1 MNISF
6 LLHRKMG
13 IDTSSC
19 SKVTRNPQ
27 RKIYCVNMK
36 KMVKNRKKMPF
47 FRHFLCQRENKK
59 KGSHSGNNEW
69 AKKKE

>member
-1 MNISF
+1 
-6 LLHRKMG
+6 
-13 IDTSSC
+13 
-19 SKVTRNPQ
+19 
-27 RKIYCVNMK
+27 MK